1 MSLAIMHGSGTN
13 GSLLSGVRS
22 AVGPRARA
30 ALSSMVE
37 AVLEWQERG
46 RQRQMLGRLD
56 DRLLRDV
63 GLTRSDVEQ
72 RRAKSFWQA

>member
-1 MSLAIMHGSGTN
+1 MSLAIMQGPGTT
-13 GSLLSGVRS
+13 GSLFSTVRYTVGVR
-22 AVGPRARA
+22 PRA

-72 RRAKSFWQA
+72 ERAKSFWQA

>member
-1 MSLAIMHGSGTN
+1 MSLAIMHGPGTT
-13 GSLLSGVRS
+13 GSLLLTVRS
-22 AVGPRARA
+22 VGGSRARSA
-30 ALSSMVE
+30 FSSMVE
-37 AVLEWQERG
+37 AILEWQERG

-72 RRAKSFWQA
+72 ERAKFSWQA